1 MRFKGESP
9 VELNYFDLKEVSVVL
24 HVQRLYCKQWC
35 YYVFVAFEYHRISLI
50 MHLVCRSTCMAFNL
64 IGVQTESDVFVCP
77 GSCVYPIQ

>member
-35 YYVFVAFEYHRISLI
+35 YYVLLLLNIIEYHAFGVSIR
-50 MHLVCRSTCMAFNL
+50 RSTCMAFNL